1 MTDVSHTLAERG
13 ARYGAFTDHAGIC
26 QALKRVMKGTD
37 GWGRLNDA
45 QMQALETIAD
55 KIARILNGDPNYGD
69 NWHDIQGYAKLV
81 EDTLVAATDRFK
93 PAPMQDTP
101 RDWTVWQEGFEI
113 PKGGVEV
120 LLRNGSKNDGDAAQ
134 FRWHASRHLPCADD
148 IVAYRRIE
156 PA

>member
-26 QALKRVMKGTD
+26 QALKRVMKSTD

-81 EDTLVAATDRFK
+81 EDTLVAAAPE
-93 PAPMQDTP
+93 PAPQP
-101 RDWTVWQEGFEI
+101 AIPPGWTKWQWGSKI
-113 PKGGVEV
+113 PKGDVEV
-120 LLRNGSKNDGDAAQ
+120 ARRDGSKHAGDAISFIWRTYNAE
-134 FRWHASRHLPCADD
+134 SD
-148 IVAYRRIE
+148 IVAYRPIGDD
-156 PA
+156 

>member
-55 KIARILNGDPNYGD
+55 KIARILNGDPNYCD

-81 EDTLVAATDRFK
+81 EDSLVAAIARFD
-93 PAPMQDTP
+93 PAPQLAIP
-101 RDWTVWQEGFEI
+101 PGWIKWQEGLEI
-113 PKGGVEV
+113 PRGEVEV
-120 LLRNGSKNDGDAAQ
+120 LLHNGMLNEGDASY
-134 FRWHASRHLPCADD
+134 FRWRYTDATDD
-148 IVAYRRIE
+148 IVAYRPIGCD
-156 PA
+156 

>member
-1 MTDVSHTLAERG
+1 MTDIQTTLAERG
-13 ARYGAFTDHAGIC
+13 TRYGAFTDHAGIC

-81 EDTLVAATDRFK
+81 EDALAAA
-93 PAPMQDTP
+93 APDSAPLQDIP
-101 RDWTVWQEGFEI
+101 PGWIKWQEGLEV
-113 PKGGVEV
+113 PKGRVEV
-120 LLRNGSKNDGDAAQ
+120 RLRDETQLTGPTET
-134 FRWHASRHLPCADD
+134 FRWSISSGCTNGMD
-148 IVAYRRIE
+148 IVAYCRVE
-156 PA
+156 PH

>member
-13 ARYGAFTDHAGIC
+13 ARYGAFIDHAGIC

-93 PAPMQDTP
+93 SAPLQDIP
-101 RDWTVWQEGFEI
+101 PGWIKWQEGLEI
-113 PKGGVEV
+113 PKGKVEV
-120 LLRNGSKNDGDAAQ
+120 LLHNGRLNECDASY
-134 FRWHASRHLPCADD
+134 FRWRHTGATDD
-148 IVAYRRIE
+148 IVAYRHIGRT
-156 PA
+156 